1 MSVPI
6 PQSRRGQVFEN
17 PVTGERAVVLTD
29 PAEHPAG
36 ALVSHL
42 FVAPGGRVAVAHRH
56 PSITERFH
64 VLSGRVGFLIGEEER
79 ELGPGEAAE
88 VAPGVLHDW
97 WQLGEETAEV
107 VVEVTPGDRFVEMV
121 GTFYGLARDGKSDS
135 KGLPR
140 PLQLAVTARGY
151 RDVMEIASPPPA
163 VQALL
168 FGPLAAL
175 GRARG
180 LQPHYRRYTTSDV
193 VVEPDPR
200 ALAML
205 AEDGRLRFEPT

>member
-1 MSVPI
+1 VSVP
-6 PQSRRGQVFEN
+6 PARNRRGQVFAN

-29 PAEHPAG
+29 PEDHQDRV
-36 ALVSHL
+36 LVSHL

-64 VLSGRVGFLIGEEER
+64 VIAGRVGFLIGEEKR
-79 ELGPGEAAE
+79 ELGPGEQAE
-88 VAPGVLHDW
+88 VPPGTLHDW
-97 WQLGEETAEV
+97 WQVGDEVAEV

-121 GTFYGLARDGKSDS
+121 GTMFGLARDGKCDA

-151 RDVMEIASPPPA
+151 REVMEIASPPPP
-163 VQALL
+163 VQALV

-180 LQPHYRRYTTSDV
+180 LEPCYQRYLTSEV
-193 VVEPDPR
+193 VVDPDPR
-200 ALAML
+200 ALAL
-205 AEDGRLRFEPT
+205 VGADGRLRSTPA